1 MSVQKMTP
9 DYIFEVSWEVC
20 NKVGGIYTV
29 LSTRAKTILEKT
41 NAQLVFIGPDLWKD
55 TENPLFREDKRLL
68 AGWRKKAT
76 EEGFEIRIGRWNI
89 PGDPVA
95 VLVDFTPYYNIKN
108 EIYGE
113 AWNRFGVDSLHAYGD
128 YDEASMF
135 SYAAARVAE
144 SYYNHVIAKEAKKMT
159 EAPKVIYQAH
169 EWMTGLGALFLKE
182 WIPSIATIFTT
193 HATSIGRSIAGNM
206 KPLYDYMEGY
216 NGDQMAYEL
225 NMESKHSIEKQT
237 AHRVD
242 CFTTVSEITDV
253 ECTQLLEKPADVI
266 LVNGFEDDFVPKGA
280 AFTAKRKEA
289 RKVMLDV
296 AGKLLGQQFADDTV
310 IVSTGGRYEFRNKG
324 IDILLESLNRLANE
338 PSLDRDVL
346 AFINVPAWVK
356 GPREDLKTL
365 LNPPSMEDLQ
375 ASRSQLPSIEGGVG
389 GGSALENPVITHEL
403 HNMDSDKA
411 LSMMRAIGLNNRP
424 ESRVKVIFV
433 PCYLNGD
440 DGIFNLPY
448 YDLLPGDDLAV
459 YPSYYEPWGYT
470 PLESVAFHV
479 PTITTDLAGFGLWVN
494 SLQKVESGKMK
505 DESCQSDGN
514 NCQLSIVN
522 SPLESGV
529 KVVHRTDSNWNEAAD
544 EIKNSILAFTKM
556 DDKMV
561 TQLRRRAADI
571 AKKALWNKFVKYY
584 LEAYDIALKKVK

>member
-1 MSVQKMTP
+1 MRFEILKISNLMNVHKTTP
-9 DYIFEVSWEVC
+9 DYIIEVSWEVC

-29 LSTRAKTILEKT
+29 LSTRAKTILTKT
-41 NAQLVFIGPDLWKD
+41 DAQLMFIGPDLWKE
-55 TENPLFREDKRLL
+55 TANPLFKEDKRLM
-68 AGWRKKAT
+68 AGWRKRAT
-76 EEGFEIRIGRWNI
+76 EEGLNIRIGRWMI
-89 PGDPVA
+89 PGEPVA

-108 EIYGE
+108 DIYAE
-113 AWNRFGVDSLHAYGD
+113 AWNLFKVDSLHAYGD

-135 SYAAARVAE
+135 SYAAAKVAE
-144 SYYNHVIAKEAKKMT
+144 SYYRNEIVKKAKTSQADNNCQLSIVNCQL
-159 EAPKVIYQAH
+159 PKVIYQAH
-169 EWMTGLGALFLKE
+169 EWMTGLGALFLKH

-216 NGDQMAYEL
+216 NGDQMADEL
-225 NMESKHSIEKQT
+225 NMQSKHSIEKQA

-242 CFTTVSEITDV
+242 CFTTVSEITDR
-253 ECTQLLEKPADVI
+253 ECAQLLEKKADVI
-266 LVNGFEDDFVPKGA
+266 TVNGFEDDFVPKGA

-289 RKVMLDV
+289 RKVMLNV
-296 AGKLLGQQFADDTV
+296 ASKLLGQEFADDTI

-324 IDILLESLNRLANE
+324 IDILLESLNRLAHE
-338 PSLDRDVL
+338 PSLNRDVL

-356 GPREDLKTL
+356 GPREDLRTRL
-365 LNPPSMEDLQ
+365 DNC
-375 ASRSQLPSIEGGVG
+375 QLSIVNCP
-389 GGSALENPVITHEL
+389 LENPVITHEL
-403 HNMDSDKA
+403 YNMDDDKA
-411 LSMMRAIGLNNRP
+411 LSMMRAIGLNNAP

-479 PTITTDLAGFGLWVN
+479 PTITTDLAGFGLWAN
-494 SLQKVESGKMK
+494 SLKGEYS
-505 DESCQSDGN
+505 
-514 NCQLSIVN
+514 QL
-522 SPLESGV
+522 EDGV
-529 KVVHRTDSNWNEAAD
+529 KVIHRTDSNWDEAAN
-544 EIKNSILAFTKM
+544 EIKNSILAFTKI
-556 DDKMV
+556 DAKMV

-571 AKKALWNKFVKYY
+571 SKKALWDKFVKYY
-584 LEAYDIALKKVK
+584 LEAYEVALSK

>member
-1 MSVQKMTP
+1 MSVSKTTP

-29 LSTRAKTILEKT
+29 LSTRAKTIQTQT
-41 NAQLVFIGPDLWKD
+41 NAQLVFIGPDLWKE
-55 TENPLFREDKRLL
+55 TENPLFKEDKRLL

-76 EEGFEIRIGRWNI
+76 EEGFEIRVGRWNI
-89 PGDPVA
+89 PGNPIA

-108 EIYGE
+108 DIYAE
-113 AWNRFGVDSLHAYGD
+113 AWNLFGVDSLHAYGD

-144 SYYNHVIAKEAKKMT
+144 SFYNHITVKEAKNG
-159 EAPKVIYQAH
+159 EPPKVIYQAH
-169 EWMTGLGALFLKE
+169 EWMTGLGALFLKH

-206 KPLYDYMEGY
+206 KPLYDYMSGY
-216 NGDQMAYEL
+216 NGDQMAREL
-225 NMESKHSIEKQT
+225 NMESKHSIEKQS

-242 CFTTVSEITDV
+242 CFATVSEITV
-253 ECTQLLEKPADVI
+253 IECTQLLEKPADVI

-289 RKVMLDV
+289 RKVMLNV
-296 AGKLLGQQFADDTV
+296 ASKLLGQEFADDTI

-324 IDILLESLNRLANE
+324 IDILLESLKRLADE

-356 GPREDLKTL
+356 GPRVDLVERLKM
-365 LNPPSMEDLQ
+365 NDESNSQPSTFN
-375 ASRSQLPSIEGGVG
+375 SQLST
-389 GGSALENPVITHEL
+389 PVISHEL
-403 HNMDSDKA
+403 YNMDDDKA
-411 LSMMRAIGLNNRP
+411 LSMMRAIGLSNDP
-424 ESRVKVIFV
+424 KSRVKVIFV
-433 PCYLNGD
+433 PCYLNGN
-440 DGIFNLPY
+440 DGIFNMPY

-494 SLQKVESGKMK
+494 SLKGEYG
-505 DESCQSDGN
+505 
-514 NCQLSIVN
+514 QL
-522 SPLESGV
+522 EDGV
-529 KVVHRTDSNWNEAAD
+529 KVVHRTDSNWDEAAD
-544 EIKNSILAFTKM
+544 EIKNTMLAFTKM
-556 DDKMV
+556 DAKLV
-561 TQLRRRAADI
+561 AQLRRRASDI
-571 AKKALWNKFVKYY
+571 AKKALWDKFAKYY
-584 LEAYDIALKKVK
+584 LEAYDIALSKI

>member
-1 MSVQKMTP
+1 MSVHKSTP
-9 DYIFEVSWEVC
+9 DYIIEVSWEVC

-29 LSTRAKTILEKT
+29 LSTRAKTILTKT
-41 NAQLVFIGPDLWKD
+41 DAQLMFIGPDLWKE
-55 TENPLFREDKRLL
+55 TANPLFKEDKRLM

-76 EEGFEIRIGRWNI
+76 EEGLNIRIGRWMI
-89 PGDPVA
+89 PGEPVA

-108 EIYGE
+108 DIYAE
-113 AWNRFGVDSLHAYGD
+113 AWNLFKVDSLHAYGD

-135 SYAAARVAE
+135 SYAAAKVAE
-144 SYYNHVIAKEAKKMT
+144 SYYNHVITKDAKSADE
-159 EAPKVIYQAH
+159 PKVIYQAH
-169 EWMTGLGALFLKE
+169 EWMTGLGALFLKH

-216 NGDQMAYEL
+216 NGDQMADEL
-225 NMESKHSIEKQT
+225 NMQSKHSIEKQT

-242 CFTTVSEITDV
+242 CFTTVSEITDR
-253 ECTQLLEKPADVI
+253 ECAQLLEKKADVI
-266 LVNGFEDDFVPKGA
+266 TVNGFEDDFVPKGA

-289 RKVMLDV
+289 RKVMLNV
-296 AGKLLGQQFADDTV
+296 ASKLLGQEFTDDTI

-324 IDILLESLNRLANE
+324 IDILLESLNRLAYE
-338 PSLDRDVL
+338 PSLNRDVL

-356 GPREDLKTL
+356 GPRMDLV
-365 LNPPSMEDLQ
+365 ERLQ
-375 ASRSQLPSIEGGVG
+375 MKEESNCQLSIVNCP
-389 GGSALENPVITHEL
+389 LENPVITHEL
-403 HNMDSDKA
+403 YNMDDDKA
-411 LSMMRAIGLNNRP
+411 LSMMRAIGLNNAP

-479 PTITTDLAGFGLWVN
+479 PTITTDLAGFGLWAN
-494 SLQKVESGKMK
+494 SLKGEYS
-505 DESCQSDGN
+505 
-514 NCQLSIVN
+514 QL
-522 SPLESGV
+522 EDGV
-529 KVVHRTDSNWNEAAD
+529 KVIHRTDSNWDEAAN

-556 DDKMV
+556 DAKMV

-571 AKKALWNKFVKYY
+571 SKKALWDKFVKYY
-584 LEAYDIALKKVK
+584 LEAYEVALSK

>member
-1 MSVQKMTP
+1 MNVHKTTP
-9 DYIFEVSWEVC
+9 DYIIEVSWEVC

-29 LSTRAKTILEKT
+29 LSTRAKTILTKT
-41 NAQLVFIGPDLWKD
+41 DAQLMFIGPDLWKE
-55 TENPLFREDKRLL
+55 TANPLFKEDKRLM
-68 AGWRKKAT
+68 AGWRKRAT
-76 EEGFEIRIGRWNI
+76 EEGLNIRIGRWMI
-89 PGDPVA
+89 PGEPVA

-108 EIYGE
+108 DIYAE
-113 AWNRFGVDSLHAYGD
+113 AWNLFKVDSLHAYGD

-135 SYAAARVAE
+135 SYAAAKVAE
-144 SYYNHVIAKEAKKMT
+144 SYYRNEIVKKAKTSQADNNCQLSIVNCQL
-159 EAPKVIYQAH
+159 PKVIYQAH
-169 EWMTGLGALFLKE
+169 EWMTGLGALFLKH

-206 KPLYDYMEGY
+206 KPLYGYMDGY
-216 NGDQMAYEL
+216 NGDQMADEL
-225 NMESKHSIEKQT
+225 NMQSKHSIEKQA

-242 CFTTVSEITDV
+242 CFTTVSEITDR
-253 ECTQLLEKPADVI
+253 ECAQLLEKKADVI
-266 LVNGFEDDFVPKGA
+266 TVNGFEDDFVPKGA

-289 RKVMLDV
+289 RKVMLNV
-296 AGKLLGQQFADDTV
+296 ASKLLGQEFADDTI

-324 IDILLESLNRLANE
+324 IDILLESLNRLAHE

-356 GPREDLKTL
+356 GPREDLKNKLKIENEKLKVNT
-365 LNPPSMEDLQ
+365 NQPEDNFQ
-375 ASRSQLPSIEGGVG
+375 FSIFN
-389 GGSALENPVITHEL
+389 SPLENPVITHEL
-403 HNMDSDKA
+403 YNMDDDKA
-411 LSMMRAIGLNNRP
+411 LSMMRAIGLNNAP

-479 PTITTDLAGFGLWVN
+479 PTITTDLAGFGLWAN
-494 SLQKVESGKMK
+494 SLKGEYS
-505 DESCQSDGN
+505 
-514 NCQLSIVN
+514 QL
-522 SPLESGV
+522 EDGV
-529 KVVHRTDSNWNEAAD
+529 KVIHRTDSNWDEAAN

-556 DDKMV
+556 DAKMV

-571 AKKALWNKFVKYY
+571 SKKALWDKFVKYY
-584 LEAYDIALKKVK
+584 LEAYEVALSK

>member
-1 MSVQKMTP
+1 MSVHKTTP
-9 DYIFEVSWEVC
+9 DFIIEVSWEVC

-29 LSTRAKTILEKT
+29 LSTRAKTILTKT
-41 NAQLVFIGPDLWKD
+41 DAQLMFIGPDLWKE
-55 TENPLFREDKRLL
+55 TANPLFKEDKRLM

-76 EEGFEIRIGRWNI
+76 EEGLNIRIGRWMI
-89 PGDPVA
+89 PGEPVA

-108 EIYGE
+108 DIYAE
-113 AWNRFGVDSLHAYGD
+113 AWNLFKVDSLHAYGD

-135 SYAAARVAE
+135 SYAAAKVAE
-144 SYYNHVIAKEAKKMT
+144 SYYNHVITKDAKSADE
-159 EAPKVIYQAH
+159 PKVIYQAH
-169 EWMTGLGALFLKE
+169 EWMTGLGALFLKH

-216 NGDQMAYEL
+216 NGDQMADEL
-225 NMESKHSIEKQT
+225 NMQSKHSIEKQA

-242 CFTTVSEITDV
+242 CFTTVSEITDR
-253 ECTQLLEKPADVI
+253 ECAQLLEKKADVI
-266 LVNGFEDDFVPKGA
+266 TVNGFEDDFVPKGA

-289 RKVMLDV
+289 RKVMLNV
-296 AGKLLGQQFADDTV
+296 ASKLLGQEFADDTI
-310 IVSTGGRYEFRNKG
+310 IVSTGGRYESRNKG
-324 IDILLESLNRLANE
+324 IDILLESLNRLAHE

-356 GPREDLKTL
+356 GPREDLRTRL
-365 LNPPSMEDLQ
+365 DNC
-375 ASRSQLPSIEGGVG
+375 QLSIVNCQ
-389 GGSALENPVITHEL
+389 LENPVITHEL
-403 HNMDSDKA
+403 YNMDDDKA
-411 LSMMRAIGLNNRP
+411 LSMMRAIGLNNAP

-479 PTITTDLAGFGLWVN
+479 PTITTDLAGFGLWAN
-494 SLQKVESGKMK
+494 SLKGEYS
-505 DESCQSDGN
+505 
-514 NCQLSIVN
+514 QL
-522 SPLESGV
+522 EDGV
-529 KVVHRTDSNWNEAAD
+529 KVIHRTDSNWDEAAN

-556 DDKMV
+556 DAKMV

-571 AKKALWNKFVKYY
+571 SKKALWDKFVKYY
-584 LEAYDIALKKVK
+584 LEAYEVALSK

>member
-1 MSVQKMTP
+1 MSVHKSTP
-9 DYIFEVSWEVC
+9 DYIIEVSWEVC

-29 LSTRAKTILEKT
+29 LSTRAKTILTKT
-41 NAQLVFIGPDLWKD
+41 DAQLMFIGPDLWKE
-55 TENPLFREDKRLL
+55 TANPLFKEDKRLM

-76 EEGFEIRIGRWNI
+76 EEGLNIRIGRWMI
-89 PGDPVA
+89 PGEPVA

-108 EIYGE
+108 DIYAE
-113 AWNRFGVDSLHAYGD
+113 AWNLFSVDSLHAYGD

-135 SYAAARVAE
+135 SYAAAKVAE
-144 SYYNHVIAKEAKKMT
+144 SYYNHVIAKDAKS
-159 EAPKVIYQAH
+159 ADVPKVIYQAH
-169 EWMTGLGALFLKE
+169 EWMTGLGALFLKH

-216 NGDQMAYEL
+216 NGDQMADEL
-225 NMESKHSIEKQT
+225 NMQSKHSIEKQA

-242 CFTTVSEITDV
+242 CFTTVSEITDR
-253 ECTQLLEKPADVI
+253 ECAQLLEKKADVI
-266 LVNGFEDDFVPKGA
+266 TVNGFEDDFVPKGA

-289 RKVMLDV
+289 RKVMLNV
-296 AGKLLGQQFADDTV
+296 ASKLLGQEFADDTI

-324 IDILLESLNRLANE
+324 IDILLESLNRLAHE

-356 GPREDLKTL
+356 GPREDLRARL
-365 LNPPSMEDLQ
+365 DNC
-375 ASRSQLPSIEGGVG
+375 QLSIVNCQ
-389 GGSALENPVITHEL
+389 LETPVITHEL
-403 HNMDSDKA
+403 YNMDDDKA
-411 LSMMRAIGLNNRP
+411 LSMMRAIGLNNAP

-479 PTITTDLAGFGLWVN
+479 PTITTDLAGFGLWAN
-494 SLQKVESGKMK
+494 SLKGEYS
-505 DESCQSDGN
+505 
-514 NCQLSIVN
+514 QL
-522 SPLESGV
+522 EDGV
-529 KVVHRTDSNWNEAAD
+529 KVIHRTDSNWDEAAN

-556 DDKMV
+556 DAKMV

-571 AKKALWNKFVKYY
+571 SKKALWDKFVKYY
-584 LEAYDIALKKVK
+584 LEAYEVALSK

>member
-1 MSVQKMTP
+1 MSVHKTTP
-9 DYIFEVSWEVC
+9 DYIIEVSWEVC

-29 LSTRAKTILEKT
+29 LSTRAKTILTKT
-41 NAQLVFIGPDLWKD
+41 DAQLMFIGPDLWKE
-55 TENPLFREDKRLL
+55 TANPLFKEDKRLM

-76 EEGFEIRIGRWNI
+76 EEGLNIRIGRWMI
-89 PGDPVA
+89 PGEPVA

-108 EIYGE
+108 DIYAE
-113 AWNRFGVDSLHAYGD
+113 AWNLFSVDSLHAYGD

-135 SYAAARVAE
+135 SYAAAKVAE
-144 SYYNHVIAKEAKKMT
+144 SYYRNEIVKKAKTSQADNNCQL
-159 EAPKVIYQAH
+159 PKVIYQAH
-169 EWMTGLGALFLKE
+169 EWMTGLGALFLKH

-216 NGDQMAYEL
+216 NGDQMADEL
-225 NMESKHSIEKQT
+225 NMQSKHSIEKQA

-242 CFTTVSEITDV
+242 CFTTVSEITDR
-253 ECTQLLEKPADVI
+253 ECAQLLEKKADVI
-266 LVNGFEDDFVPKGA
+266 TVNGFEDDFVPKGA

-289 RKVMLDV
+289 RKVMLNV
-296 AGKLLGQQFADDTV
+296 ASKLLGQEFADDTI

-324 IDILLESLNRLANE
+324 IDILLESLNRLAHE

-356 GPREDLKTL
+356 GPRMDLV
-365 LNPPSMEDLQ
+365 ERLQ
-375 ASRSQLPSIEGGVG
+375 MKEESNCQLSIVNCQ
-389 GGSALENPVITHEL
+389 LENPVITHEL
-403 HNMDSDKA
+403 YNMDDDKA
-411 LSMMRAIGLNNRP
+411 LSMMRAIGLNNAP

-479 PTITTDLAGFGLWVN
+479 PTITTDLAGFGLWAN
-494 SLQKVESGKMK
+494 SLKGEYS
-505 DESCQSDGN
+505 
-514 NCQLSIVN
+514 QL
-522 SPLESGV
+522 EDGV
-529 KVVHRTDSNWNEAAD
+529 KVIHRTDSNWDEAAN

-556 DDKMV
+556 DAKMV

-571 AKKALWNKFVKYY
+571 SKKALWDKFVKYY
-584 LEAYDIALKKVK
+584 LEAYEVALSK

>member
-1 MSVQKMTP
+1 MNVHKTTP
-9 DYIFEVSWEVC
+9 DYIIEVSWEVC

-29 LSTRAKTILEKT
+29 LSTRAKTILTKT
-41 NAQLVFIGPDLWKD
+41 DAQLMFIGPDLWKE
-55 TENPLFREDKRLL
+55 TANPLFKEDKRLM
-68 AGWRKKAT
+68 AGWRKRAT
-76 EEGFEIRIGRWNI
+76 EEGLNIRIGRWMI
-89 PGDPVA
+89 PGEPVA

-108 EIYGE
+108 DIYAE
-113 AWNRFGVDSLHAYGD
+113 AWNLFKVDSLHAYGD

-135 SYAAARVAE
+135 SYAAAKVAE
-144 SYYNHVIAKEAKKMT
+144 SYYRNEIVKKAKTSQADNNCQLSIVNCQL
-159 EAPKVIYQAH
+159 PKVIYQAH
-169 EWMTGLGALFLKE
+169 EWMTGLGALFLKH

-216 NGDQMAYEL
+216 NGDQMADEL
-225 NMESKHSIEKQT
+225 NMQSKHSIEKQA

-242 CFTTVSEITDV
+242 CFTTVSEITDR
-253 ECTQLLEKPADVI
+253 ECAQLLEKKADVI
-266 LVNGFEDDFVPKGA
+266 TVNGFEDDFVPKGA

-289 RKVMLDV
+289 RKVMLNV
-296 AGKLLGQQFADDTV
+296 ASKLLGQEFADDTI

-324 IDILLESLNRLANE
+324 IDILLESLNRLAHE

-356 GPREDLKTL
+356 GPRMDLV
-365 LNPPSMEDLQ
+365 ERLQ
-375 ASRSQLPSIEGGVG
+375 IREESNCQLSIVNCQ
-389 GGSALENPVITHEL
+389 LENPVITHEL
-403 HNMDSDKA
+403 YNMDDDKA
-411 LSMMRAIGLNNRP
+411 LSMMRAIGLNNAP

-479 PTITTDLAGFGLWVN
+479 PTITTDLAGFGLWAN
-494 SLQKVESGKMK
+494 SLKGEYS
-505 DESCQSDGN
+505 
-514 NCQLSIVN
+514 QL
-522 SPLESGV
+522 EDGV
-529 KVVHRTDSNWNEAAD
+529 KVIHRTDSNWDEAAN

-556 DDKMV
+556 DAKMV

-571 AKKALWNKFVKYY
+571 SKKALWDKFVKYY
-584 LEAYDIALKKVK
+584 LEAYEVALSK

>member
-1 MSVQKMTP
+1 MFYYLCSFKFEKVLVMSTKKATP

-29 LSTRAKTILEKT
+29 LSTRAKTILAQT

-55 TENPLFREDKRLL
+55 TENPLFKEDKRLL

-89 PGDPVA
+89 PGEPVA

-108 EIYGE
+108 EIYAE
-113 AWNRFGVDSLHAYGD
+113 AWNLFGVDSLHAYGD

-144 SYYNHVIAKEAKKMT
+144 SYYNHIIAKDAKKD

-169 EWMTGLGALFLKE
+169 EWMTGLGALFLKH

-206 KPLYDYMEGY
+206 KPLYDYMSGY
-216 NGDQMAYEL
+216 NGDQMAQEL
-225 NMESKHSIEKQT
+225 NMESKHSIEKQS

-289 RKVMLDV
+289 RKVMLNV
-296 AGKLLGQQFADDTV
+296 AGKLLGQQFADDTI

-324 IDILLESLNRLANE
+324 IDILLESLKRLSNE

-356 GPREDLKTL
+356 GPRVDLVERLKMKDE
-365 LNPPSMEDLQ
+365 NN
-375 ASRSQLPSIEGGVG
+375 SQLSIFNFQ
-389 GGSALENPVITHEL
+389 LENPVISHEL
-403 HNMDSDKA
+403 YNMDDDKA
-411 LSMMRAIGLNNRP
+411 LSMMRAIGLDNNP
-424 ESRVKVIFV
+424 NSRVKVIFV
-433 PCYLNGD
+433 PCYLNGN
-440 DGIFNLPY
+440 DGIFNMPY

-479 PTITTDLAGFGLWVN
+479 PTITTDLAGVGLWAN
-494 SLQKVESGKMK
+494 SLKGEY
-505 DESCQSDGN
+505 
-514 NCQLSIVN
+514 
-522 SPLESGV
+522 SPLEDGV

-544 EIKNSILAFTKM
+544 EIKNTILAFTKM
-556 DDKMV
+556 DDKLV
-561 TQLRRRAADI
+561 ADLRRRASAI
-571 AKKALWNKFVKYY
+571 AKKALWDKFVKYY
-584 LEAYDIALKKVK
+584 LEAYDIALSKVN

>member
-1 MSVQKMTP
+1 MSVHKMTP
-9 DYIFEVSWEVC
+9 DYIIEVSWEVC

-29 LSTRAKTILEKT
+29 LSTRAKTILTKT
-41 NAQLVFIGPDLWKD
+41 DAQLMFIGPDLWKE
-55 TENPLFREDKRLL
+55 TANPLFKEDKRLM

-76 EEGFEIRIGRWNI
+76 EEGLNIRIGRWMI
-89 PGDPVA
+89 PGEPVA

-108 EIYGE
+108 DIYAE
-113 AWNRFGVDSLHAYGD
+113 AWNLFKVDSLHAYGD

-135 SYAAARVAE
+135 SYAAAKVAE
-144 SYYNHVIAKEAKKMT
+144 SFYRNEIVKKAKTSQADNNCQL
-159 EAPKVIYQAH
+159 PKVIYQAH
-169 EWMTGLGALFLKE
+169 EWMTGLGALFLKH

-206 KPLYDYMEGY
+206 KPLYDYMKGY
-216 NGDQMAYEL
+216 NGDQMADEL
-225 NMESKHSIEKQT
+225 NMQSKHSIEKQA

-242 CFTTVSEITDV
+242 CFTTVSEITDR
-253 ECTQLLEKPADVI
+253 ECAQLLEKKADVI
-266 LVNGFEDDFVPKGA
+266 TVNGFEDDFVPKGA

-289 RKVMLDV
+289 RKVMLNV
-296 AGKLLGQQFADDTV
+296 ASKLLGQEFADDTI

-324 IDILLESLNRLANE
+324 IDILLESLNRLAHE

-356 GPREDLKTL
+356 GPREDLRTRL
-365 LNPPSMEDLQ
+365 DNC
-375 ASRSQLPSIEGGVG
+375 QLSIVNCP
-389 GGSALENPVITHEL
+389 LENPVITHEL
-403 HNMDSDKA
+403 YNMDDDKA
-411 LSMMRAIGLNNRP
+411 LSMMRAIGLNNAP

-479 PTITTDLAGFGLWVN
+479 PTITTDLAGFGLWAN
-494 SLQKVESGKMK
+494 SLKGEYS
-505 DESCQSDGN
+505 
-514 NCQLSIVN
+514 QL
-522 SPLESGV
+522 EDGV
-529 KVVHRTDSNWNEAAD
+529 KVIHRTDSNWDEAAN

-556 DDKMV
+556 DAKMV

-571 AKKALWNKFVKYY
+571 SKKALWDKFVKYY
-584 LEAYDIALKKVK
+584 LEAYEVALSK